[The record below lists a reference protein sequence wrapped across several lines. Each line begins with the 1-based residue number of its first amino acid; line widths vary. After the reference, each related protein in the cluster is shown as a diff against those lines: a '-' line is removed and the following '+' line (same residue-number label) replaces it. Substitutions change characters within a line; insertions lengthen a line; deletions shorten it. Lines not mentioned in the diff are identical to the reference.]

1 MNAKGHIGPRVT
13 FCRMLQPSSATT
25 AECIIAAFIN
35 GYGVSVCM
43 RKRENERPRKRKS
56 DRLKGHSEQ
65 KRGGGSL
72 RSMCLFPGAR
82 TGQRLGTMHL
92 SGLVNE
98 RLASV
103 VTAMP
108 GYWNK
113 RLKMISGNTGP
124 PGLPKIIRTSERK
137 EEVERGRWKGRN
149 GAREKDRER

>member
-1 MNAKGHIGPRVT
+1 
-13 FCRMLQPSSATT
+13 
-25 AECIIAAFIN
+25 
-35 GYGVSVCM
+35 M
-43 RKRENERPRKRKS
+43 R
-56 DRLKGHSEQ
+56 
-65 KRGGGSL
+65 
-72 RSMCLFPGAR
+72 LFPGAL

-124 PGLPKIIRTSERK
+124 PGLLKIIRTSERK
-137 EEVERGRWKGRN
+137 EVERGRWRGRN
-149 GAREKDRER
+149 GESKKEREIELKKKSVDKQSGGY